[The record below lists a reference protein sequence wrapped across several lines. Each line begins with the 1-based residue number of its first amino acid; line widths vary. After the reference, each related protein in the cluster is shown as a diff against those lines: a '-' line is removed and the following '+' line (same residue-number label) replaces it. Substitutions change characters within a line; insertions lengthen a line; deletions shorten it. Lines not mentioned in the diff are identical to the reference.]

1 MSGAPSP
8 LEQLRDRFFRDMLEA
23 TFPLQEQGPDREVTL
38 EALIAAAEMLR
49 GRFEQELAEVRQE
62 GAE

>member
-1 MSGAPSP
+1 MSGTPPP
-8 LEQLRDRFFRDMLEA
+8 LEELRDAFFRDMLEA

-49 GRFEQELAEVRQE
+49 GRFEQELAEVRRE
-62 GAE
+62 EAE